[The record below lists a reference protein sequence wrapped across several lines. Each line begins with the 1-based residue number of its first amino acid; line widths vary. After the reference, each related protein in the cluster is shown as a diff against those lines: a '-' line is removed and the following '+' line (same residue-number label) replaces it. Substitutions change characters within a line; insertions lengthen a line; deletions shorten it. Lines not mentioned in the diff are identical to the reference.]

1 MGLDWDPMPRAKPGH
16 EREVAEIVMAF
27 RRTQDKAGF
36 ARFSEITELA
46 FETLGAPRVGIDDAA
61 DAWLRTKVAP
71 ENFDEERAKM
81 RGYYVLALLPECDGF
96 PMYSNHE
103 VSHELDRYSFRAQF
117 LRDVEDELGPEL
129 FERAYVHL
137 TVDEHVAYAAALL
150 DTARKFAREHGVE
163 HVDHVDRKQAKTFDE
178 GSDELRAQILFAT
191 ARWCAYWSSRGHGLS
206 PWF

>member
-27 RRTQDKAGF
+27 RRTQDKGLF
-36 ARFSEITELA
+36 ARFGEITEPA

-61 DAWLRTKVAP
+61 DAWLRTMVAP
-71 ENFDEERAKM
+71 DKFDAARAGM
-81 RGYYVLALLPECDGF
+81 HGYYVLALLPECDGF
-96 PMYSNHE
+96 PMYSNHS
-103 VSHELDRYSFRAQF
+103 VSQQLDRYSFRAQF

-129 FERAYVHL
+129 FERAYEHL

-150 DTARKFAREHGVE
+150 DTARRFAREHRVEHVE
-163 HVDHVDRKQAKTFDE
+163 HVDRATSNTYDE
-178 GSDELRAQILFAT
+178 GSDELRAHILFA
-191 ARWCAYWSSRGHGLS
+191 AAKWAAYWSSRGHGLS